1 MSKPLLCNDHAE
13 FSKSTKKP
21 SSAVQAVTVPEIQ
34 AAESSPKTPQDS
46 GKVEQ
51 LIMKFSRTTSITIP
65 SNEKG
70 RKSVDLEGSIC
81 QRDSHQFSRQI
92 GATSTPYQI
101 NNANNANDISVENKV
116 ENNIR
121 SNGANYEV
129 TIPRFVPQ
137 PTKYSK
143 SNLNEYKETQCSM
156 DVEVSDISSF
166 MNDSMKSKDLKLT
179 DTPNLVQTVQNSTPP
194 VNHKNSTV
202 EERDNLVNEETDS
215 KATDTILWVTAN
227 SFVDCSEEN
236 KEPVISS
243 NYKGENSSAQYMEV
257 PKFLRPSR
265 NEPAGEELNAT
276 NSVSK
281 ASPNSITDLSHSVW
295 QTITNSLRSA
305 LDTTRDICN
314 ITTNISKR
322 SLDIIDYPSAKR
334 RKYEPFLKCRPPI
347 HDLGEIVMS
356 KVNST
361 SISTVDKSTQT
372 EDCYFV

>member
-1 MSKPLLCNDHAE
+1 MRKTFKNNRCFFCPKVFCCTECRNKHESIFHKTEICQIHAKMSKPLLCNDHAE

-65 SNEKG
+65 SNEK
-70 RKSVDLEGSIC
+70 
-81 QRDSHQFSRQI
+81 
-92 GATSTPYQI
+92 
-101 NNANNANDISVENKV
+101 VENKV